1 MMNFQEYGICL
12 VLDSLILSLSA
23 PGLTA
28 GPTFENDLGDASE
41 GY

>member
-1 MMNFQEYGICL
+1 MKFQEFGICL

-28 GPTFENDLGDASE
+28 CPTIEDDLGDASE